1 MNTQQ
6 EMMRILHATNAYY
19 QSPTKN
25 GWETALAT
33 DSIYA
38 THKDTGRIFIF
49 TLDPESKVIK
59 AESYSFKK
67 PGSITIYTGT
77 ITLGGRLIA
86 PDMILT
92 LHTLFNFDFA
102 SDAIFVVENN
112 RAKLMPE
119 NKTKQNFDAASD
131 AIKRA
136 NNSSVFSVNKSLNRH
151 SSNLL
156 SVSNSHKISKVL
168 RYFIYGESPFRRKS

>member
-1 MNTQQ
+1 MNTKQ
-6 EMMRILHATNAYY
+6 EMMRILQATNTYY
-19 QSPTKN
+19 QSPTQN
-25 GWETALAT
+25 GWEPATASDAVF
-33 DSIYA
+33 A
-38 THKDTGRIFIF
+38 THNVTGRIFIF

-102 SDAIFVVENN
+102 SDAIYVVENN
-112 RAKLMPE
+112 QAKLQRPA
-119 NKTKQNFDAASD
+119 KKKKNFNAASD
-131 AIKRA
+131 DTNAA
-136 NNSSVFSVNKSLNRH
+136 NDIKSL
-151 SSNLL
+151 SSIKKRRELRR
-156 SVSNSHKISKVL
+156 SKTSRFL
-168 RYFIYGESPFRRKS
+168 RFFIYFESPFRR